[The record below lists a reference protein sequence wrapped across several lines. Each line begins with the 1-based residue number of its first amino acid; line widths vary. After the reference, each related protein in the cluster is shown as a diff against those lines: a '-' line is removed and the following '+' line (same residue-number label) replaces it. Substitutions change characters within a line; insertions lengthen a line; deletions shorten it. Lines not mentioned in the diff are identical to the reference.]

1 MKTRLETINSMTAFC
16 LSGVLACLGACTPET
31 GRTDTGFPSDIEM
44 AFSAS
49 AEDWG
54 YGEEGNIWHG
64 GETFLV
70 RLDGQEKRYVIS
82 DATSGVLSADGM
94 EPFYW
99 KDNKDVVID
108 AWYPYQEGEMPEVTV
123 KADQSTVE
131 AYRASDFLAA
141 LETPVSISLSTSPL
155 EFAHRVANIVINL
168 DMAAG
173 VAPETVTVRLMNVAG
188 TDAGSEIIPYRDGTV
203 FMAMVPPQDMQDKQF
218 ISIEAGDYS
227 LVYTPE
233 SFRDG
238 YLRADRQYVLTF
250 AIEQDSIEFI
260 ESSGNP
266 EWGFEGEEEVG
277 AVESGS

>member
-1 MKTRLETINSMTAFC
+1 MKTLLETKNSRAAFFFIAA
-16 LSGVLACLGACTPET
+16 LACAVSCTPEP
-31 GRTDTGFPSDIEM
+31 GRTDTGFPSGIAM
-44 AFSAS
+44 SFSAS
-49 AEDWG
+49 AADWG
-54 YGEEGNIWHG
+54 IGADGNIWQG

-70 RLDGQEKRYVIS
+70 RLDGQEKRYIIS
-82 DATSGVLSADGM
+82 DAASGVLSADGM

-99 KDNKDVVID
+99 KNNKDVVID

-131 AYRASDFLAA
+131 AYRASDFIAA

-155 EFAHRVANIVINL
+155 EFAHRVANIVVNL

-266 EWGFEGEEEVG
+266 EWGLEGEEEVG